1 MLLPLQYLPPGNQ
14 REVLEERAILNVCDS
29 LETLFFDEK
38 QKNVGLMVR
47 LPYSVV
53 TNKYHF

>member
-29 LETLFFDEK
+29 VETLFFEEK

>member
-29 LETLFFDEK
+29 VETLFFEEK
-38 QKNVGLMVR
+38 QKSVGLMVR

>member
-29 LETLFFDEK
+29 LETLFFEEK